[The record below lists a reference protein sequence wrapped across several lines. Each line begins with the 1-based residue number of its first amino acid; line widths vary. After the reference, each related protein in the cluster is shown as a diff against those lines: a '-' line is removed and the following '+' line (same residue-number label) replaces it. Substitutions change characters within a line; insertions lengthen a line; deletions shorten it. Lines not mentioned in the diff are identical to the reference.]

1 MADSSPKVQTLPGGG
16 FISTAFIFETVAF
29 QNAANGVYQQK
40 STADAFYIASNP
52 VRPKTYIF
60 RTDYERMQ
68 YIIGRQATS
77 FH

>member
-1 MADSSPKVQTLPGGG
+1 MADSSPKIQTLRTGG
-16 FISTAFIFETVAF
+16 FISTSFVFETVAY
-29 QNAANGVYQQK
+29 QNAANGVYLQK
-40 STADAFYIASNP
+40 STVDAFYAASNP